1 MNPTRHRRST
11 PFGSA
16 AHTARV
22 ALLVAAIAIG
32 CLLQA
37 QGAASA
43 SSSEATLSVSDSGGK
58 AAELLHR
65 LTIPQAAAALN
76 TTPAKLMLATE
87 VTNATASAEVGE
99 LFASPTATLGEVLN
113 LLAAHGISAEPL
125 EHAINGLLAGAGE
138 SAEQLPGTISAALA
152 DLAKDGQIGAVASE
166 LGLPPAAV
174 EAAHLLPSSV
184 ERVASMLD
192 TTSEHVGS
200 TLARAGAATRP
211 LTASSPLAAASV
223 ERVVQGGETVLVG
236 TPTGTGGVSLTTINS
251 TSASGN
257 APAGAGVSNAFSIV
271 SIKVTKAGAIQ
282 ETVRLPGPGRLTI
295 NASMLKRVAV
305 KSRSSRKRSLTRRTT
320 LASAATT
327 VSGGTRTLT
336 LRLRGASHLPKRV
349 LVRLATTYTPTG
361 GSANTIQRSV
371 TVRRAAGRK
380 RR

>member
-1 MNPTRHRRST
+1 MNPTRHHRST

-16 AHTARV
+16 VGTARV
-22 ALLVAAIAIG
+22 ALLVAAIASG

-87 VTNATASAEVGE
+87 VTNATASAELGE

-152 DLAKDGQIGAVASE
+152 DLAKDGQIGAVVSE
-166 LGLPPAAV
+166 LGLPAAAV

-211 LTASSPLAAASV
+211 LTASSPLAAAGV
-223 ERVVQGGETVLVG
+223 ERVVQGRETVLVG

-257 APAGAGVSNAFSIV
+257 APGAGVSNAFSIV
-271 SIKVTKAGAIQ
+271 SIKVTKAGTIQ
-282 ETVRLPGPGRLTI
+282 ETVRVPGPGRLKI

-349 LVRLATTYTPTG
+349 LVGLATTYTPTG

>member
-1 MNPTRHRRST
+1 M
-11 PFGSA
+11 
-16 AHTARV
+16 
-22 ALLVAAIAIG
+22 
-32 CLLQA
+32 
-37 QGAASA
+37 
-43 SSSEATLSVSDSGGK
+43 
-58 AAELLHR
+58 
-65 LTIPQAAAALN
+65 
-76 TTPAKLMLATE
+76 
-87 VTNATASAEVGE
+87 
-99 LFASPTATLGEVLN
+99 
-113 LLAAHGISAEPL
+113 
-125 EHAINGLLAGAGE
+125 
-138 SAEQLPGTISAALA
+138 
-152 DLAKDGQIGAVASE
+152 
-166 LGLPPAAV
+166 
-174 EAAHLLPSSV
+174 
-184 ERVASMLD
+184 
-192 TTSEHVGS
+192 
-200 TLARAGAATRP
+200 
-211 LTASSPLAAASV
+211 
-223 ERVVQGGETVLVG
+223 LVG

-336 LRLRGASHLPKRV
+336 LRLRGASHLSKRV